1 MPTLIRCNL
10 LKFQIPNF
18 RFQVPESFTTFVGIK
33 MSNSVEKVKVDGVF
47 NRFSRIRALV
57 VGDAMV
63 DSYLWGI
70 VDRISSEAPIPIVT
84 VSRQENRIGGAA
96 NVSLNL
102 QSLGATPVLVSMV
115 GNDPKGDIFM
125 QLLQKSG
132 MSNVGILR
140 SDRRQTTVKT
150 RIMSGRQ
157 QVVRVDE
164 ETDELISAHEEE
176 LVFDRIEFLV
186 TQQDFD
192 LVLFV
197 DYDKGVITQS
207 LIDKVSQLA
216 HAKGILIAVDPKKR
230 NFNNY
235 SHVDL
240 FKPNFKEFKE
250 GLGLSVDKSDFQS
263 ILQAAEKFKEEKKLG
278 VIFITLSELGVIISN
293 GITQDHFPAEIRD
306 IADVSG
312 AGDTVIA
319 VAGLCLAAN
328 MSTRFMAQLANLA
341 GGLVCEKSG
350 VVPIDRE
357 RLKTEA
363 RRIKTSL

>member
-1 MPTLIRCNL
+1 
-10 LKFQIPNF
+10 
-18 RFQVPESFTTFVGIK
+18 
-33 MSNSVEKVKVDGVF
+33 MSIAVEKFKVEEIF
-47 NRFSRIRALV
+47 NKFSNIRALV

-63 DSYLWGI
+63 DSYLWGV

-84 VSRQENRIGGAA
+84 VGRQENRIGGAA

-115 GNDPKGDIFM
+115 GNDLKGDIFM

-132 MSNVGILR
+132 MTNIGILR

-164 ETDELISAHEEE
+164 ETAELISAYEEQ
-176 LVFDRIEFLV
+176 LVFERIESLV
-186 TQQDFD
+186 EQQKFD
-192 LVLFV
+192 VILFV
-197 DYDKGVITQS
+197 DYDKGIITKT
-207 LIDKVSQLA
+207 LIDKISQLA
-216 HAKGILIAVDPKKR
+216 HSKGILIAVDPKKR

-235 SHVDL
+235 CNVDL

-250 GLGLSVDKSDFQS
+250 GLGLSVDKTDFQS
-263 ILQAAEKFKEEKKLG
+263 ILEAADKFKQQKKLG
-278 VIFITLSELGVIISN
+278 VIFITLSELGVFISN
-293 GITQDHFPAEIRD
+293 GTSQNHFAAEIRD

-319 VAGLCLAAN
+319 VASLCLAAN
-328 MSTRFMAQLANLA
+328 MSTRFMAQLSNLA

-357 RLKTEA
+357 RLKLEA
-363 RRIKTSL
+363 CKIEMSL